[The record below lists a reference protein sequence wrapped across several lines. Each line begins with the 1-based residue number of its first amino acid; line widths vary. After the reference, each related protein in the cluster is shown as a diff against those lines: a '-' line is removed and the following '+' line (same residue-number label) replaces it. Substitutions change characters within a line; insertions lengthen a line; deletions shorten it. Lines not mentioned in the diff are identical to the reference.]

1 MDFQIALDDLHRCR
15 VVEVPR
21 RELENGEA
29 RLEVER
35 FGLTA
40 NNITYAKFGE
50 AMSYWRFFPAEDGW
64 GHMPVW
70 GFARVSESRERA
82 LEEGARV
89 YGYLPPASELIV
101 TPDRVDERGF
111 RDAAAHRVSLP
122 AVYNSYARTDTD
134 PVYDA
139 DSEDL
144 QMLLRPLFFTSWL
157 LDDFLE
163 DGGLLEGNVV
173 VLSSASSKTAIGL
186 AFLLSRRDGV
196 EVLGLSSKRGAEF
209 ARALG
214 CYGEVIAYEDG
225 ALLPDADAVYV
236 DMAGDARV
244 RELVHRHFGPRL
256 VHSGVVGATHHEHLA
271 ELPDDLPEPRP
282 TFFFAPAQIQK
293 RTKEWGAHELGAR
306 LAESWRLFM
315 EWTRGWLEVIDGHG
329 GEALTEAYLELLDGH
344 VDPAKAHVFSP
355 ADE

>member
-15 VVEVPR
+15 VVEVQR

-111 RDAAAHRVSLP
+111 RDAAAHRASLP

-271 ELPDDLPEPRP
+271 ELSDDLPGPRP
-282 TFFFAPAQIQK
+282 TFFFAPAQIEK